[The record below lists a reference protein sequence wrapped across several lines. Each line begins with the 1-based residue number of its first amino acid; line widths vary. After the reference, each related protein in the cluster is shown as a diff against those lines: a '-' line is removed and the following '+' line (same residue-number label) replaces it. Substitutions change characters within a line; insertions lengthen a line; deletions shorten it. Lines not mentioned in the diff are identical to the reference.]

1 MLDPYDRLREKVRQ
15 LGNHH
20 LKYLRSIDI
29 NRSRLV
35 EKLEAKGIN
44 DQVHLWKSAQD
55 VSGEMDV
62 ILEAGDTLK
71 EKLAFLGTYFSL
83 QFLHTNL
90 RATNVLRLNLT
101 AAEDRTFIYKEFMI
115 QAGWNF
121 RKLTANYIRRLL
133 DLFIPEE
140 QRPEFVICA
149 VGSRADQ
156 DDIDIGIFD
165 TGSEKREDFNRAIG
179 KLRNEMLKYASCL
192 HFYLSEH
199 VGTRSYSASILE
211 YRQLLDKEIHDFI
224 IITEML
230 GAAPIL
236 GSEGLFEKFKSEI
249 TWRYHYDKSQD
260 NKYHEGYLRGILGE
274 VRSLLIRQVK
284 PDSLHLKD
292 DGLRMLK
299 SMIYVEKTVFQIDQ
313 VGFFDILKELERK
326 DPIRRELYQRMEATL
341 SFLEIFRHLYQLFV
355 IQEEEIFLGDDAVAE
370 NMAVVAECMGYK
382 DVGAIKA
389 WDHLLIHYYEHVQA
403 AKNIVKILLD
413 VVTEHLESISVFS
426 ELVSYGK
433 DTESWASTK
442 RNIAVDFN
450 NIARFFRGTKFWDD
464 ILEAAEAGDG
474 TLLARFIDDFNDLD
488 EGYRKVL
495 VKRYGACSTYTFYAV
510 ISFLVILAG
519 NKRKLNCQEI
529 FEELNVAFLETAEKT
544 ENRVT
549 RLAKLYHRYPELIN
563 TYLTNLDETMLMRF
577 EKILDQDI
585 WEPEIAVSKEQL
597 KILVQLHYLNSRYFK
612 RFFIRV
618 VQKYPEYIHYLDDTP
633 KLRQISMGLL
643 GNVDNL
649 FHNKDKIKAL
659 GDYYDLEFL
668 RVGLETLQGTPIG
681 ITNLE
686 FTEFSDTYLQI
697 LFDISKQCVDEE
709 IGGKVVTK
717 DLMAIF
723 TTGGHAREQAYDDDY
738 DIFILLNSND
748 EDMRSYCN
756 RIVTRMN
763 AEIIKRGT
771 LPHYRFADHFGHYV
785 TRVDELDEFLARDQQ
800 DIFIDKS
807 QMLGSRMVIGSL
819 KFEKEFEERII
830 HPHIFSKSQ
839 HYISQMIGEIKSR
852 HLDRRNM
859 EVPDINVK
867 DGIGGLRDIEMVL
880 LIYKAKYGLR
890 EPINRKLMEIL
901 FEIDKRHGN
910 DFRKLAEAFDFL
922 KNVRDIYRLT
932 VSAGDVLRPEFL
944 DRTARI
950 LGYSDSDEG
959 SPTDHLLV
967 AYHKCV
973 SEVADIIEV
982 MLADSE
988 S

>member
-1 MLDPYDRLREKVRQ
+1 MLAPHDRLREQIRL

-20 LKYLRSIDI
+20 LKYLRCIEL
-29 NRSRLV
+29 NLAQLT
-35 EKLEAKGIN
+35 EKLEAKGII

-55 VSGEMDV
+55 VSAEMDAV
-62 ILEAGDTLK
+62 LQAGDDLD
-71 EKLAFLGTYFSL
+71 EKLAFLGTYFSF

-90 RATNVLRLNLT
+90 RAANVLRLNLT
-101 AAEDRTFIYKEFMI
+101 AAADRSSVYKEFMI

-121 RKLTANYIRRLL
+121 RKLTANYMRRLL

-140 QRPEFVICA
+140 KRPEFVICG

-156 DDIDIGIFD
+156 DDIDIGIVD
-165 TGSEKREDFNRAIG
+165 TGTDKREEFNRAIG
-179 KLRNEMLKYASCL
+179 KLRNEMLKFASCL

-199 VGTRSYSASILE
+199 VGSHSYSASILE

-230 GAAPIL
+230 GAAHIL
-236 GSEGLFEKFKSEI
+236 GSEDLFERFKSEI
-249 TWRYHYDKSQD
+249 TWRYHYDMHQD

-299 SMIYVEKTVFQIDQ
+299 SMIYVEKTVFQIDK
-313 VGFFDILKELERK
+313 VGFFDILAELQKK
-326 DPIRRELYQRMEATL
+326 DPIRREIYQRMDTTL
-341 SFLEIFRHLYQLFV
+341 SFLEIFRHLYHLFV
-355 IQEEEIFLGDDAVAE
+355 IQEEEIFLRGDTVDQ
-370 NMAVVAECMGYK
+370 NMAVVAEFMGYK

-389 WDHLLIHYYEHVQA
+389 WDHLLIHYYEHVEE

-413 VVTEHLESISVFS
+413 FVTEHLESISVFS
-426 ELVSYGK
+426 ELVRYGK
-433 DTESWASTK
+433 DAESWASTK

-464 ILEAAEAGDG
+464 ILEEVEAGDG
-474 TLLARFIDDFNDLD
+474 TLLARFVEDFNDL
-488 EGYRKVL
+488 EGGYRKVL
-495 VKRYGACSTYTFYAV
+495 VKRYGACSNFTFFAV
-510 ISFLVILAG
+510 ISFLVILARH
-519 NKRKLNCQEI
+519 KRKLQCQEI
-529 FEELNVAFLETAEKT
+529 FEELNVAFLETAEKSP
-544 ENRVT
+544 NRVS
-549 RLAKLYHRYPELIN
+549 RLAKLYNHYPELIN
-563 TYLTNLDETMLMRF
+563 SYLTNLDESMLMRF
-577 EKILDQDI
+577 ERILDEDV
-585 WEPEIAVSKEQL
+585 WEPDIAASKEKL
-597 KILVQLHYLNSRYFK
+597 KALVQLHYRNSRYFK

-618 VQKYPEYIHYLDDTP
+618 VQKYPEYIHYLDDTN
-633 KLRQISMGLL
+633 KLRQITMGLL

-649 FHNKDKIKAL
+649 FSNKEKINAL

-668 RVGLETLQGTPIG
+668 RVGLETLQGNPIG
-681 ITNLE
+681 ITNAE
-686 FTEFSDTYLQI
+686 FTEFTDTYLQI

-709 IGGKVVTK
+709 IGGKVATK
-717 DLMAIF
+717 DLMAVF
-723 TTGGHAREQAYDDDY
+723 TTGGHAREQAFDDDY
-738 DIFILLNSND
+738 DIIVLLNSRD

-763 AEIIKRGT
+763 SEIIKRGT

-785 TRVDELDEFLARDQQ
+785 TLVDEIDELLSRDHQ
-800 DIFIDKS
+800 DVFIDKS
-807 QMLGSRMVIGSL
+807 QILGSRMVIGSR
-819 KFEKEFEERII
+819 KFEKEFAERII
-830 HPHIFSKSQ
+830 HPHIFSKSRN
-839 HYISQMIGEIKSR
+839 YISQMIGEIKSR
-852 HLDRRNM
+852 HFSRRSM
-859 EVPDINVK
+859 EQPDINVK
-867 DGIGGLRDIEMVL
+867 DGVGGLRDIEMIL

-901 FEIDKRHGN
+901 FEIDRRHGN

-950 LGYSDSDEG
+950 LGYPNDETG
-959 SPTDHLLV
+959 SPTDHLLA
-967 AYHKCV
+967 AYQQCTT
-973 SEVADIIEV
+973 EVTNIVEV

-988 S
+988 R